1 MAKKKPK
8 KTITFTMGKR
18 RNPLAVS
25 AWNCSG
31 SGRHPDRKK
40 RANKKACRGKVKD
53 Y

>member
-1 MAKKKPK
+1 MAKKN
-8 KTITFTMGKR
+8 KTITVTCTANKR

-40 RANKKACRGKVKD
+40 RANKSACRGKVKD